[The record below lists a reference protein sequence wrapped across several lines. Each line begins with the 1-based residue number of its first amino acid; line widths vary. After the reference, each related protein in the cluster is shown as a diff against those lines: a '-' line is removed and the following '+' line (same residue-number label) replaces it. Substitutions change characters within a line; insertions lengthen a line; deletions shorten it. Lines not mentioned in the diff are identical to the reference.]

1 MRMYDII
8 NDKRNNRELSKEQI
22 GFWIKG
28 VTDESIPDYQSA
40 ALLMAIC
47 INNMNPSEACN
58 LTLAMADSGDRAD
71 LSGIKGIIVDKHSS
85 GGVGDKCTLIV
96 GPIVSSFNIP
106 FAKLSGR
113 GLGHTGGT
121 IDKLESIEGLRTDF
135 SLTEFIDLVNRTGM
149 VVSAQ
154 TASLAPADKK
164 LYALRDVTATVE
176 SIPLIA
182 ASIMSKKIASGAGN
196 ILLDVKC
203 GNGAFME
210 DIAKADELAKLMSD
224 VGKLAGRNIKV
235 FVTNMDQPL
244 GNYIGNAL
252 EVKEAYD
259 TLDGKGPK
267 DLTDLC
273 VMLSAGMMELAGIGS
288 YEDCVVKAYE
298 SIENKIALLQF
309 RKALEAQGGKF
320 DESGYPVL
328 HNKAIYTRDVFAQS
342 DGFISNMDTKAIGM
356 ASLVLG
362 AGRARKEDIIDPGAG
377 IILYK
382 KIPDSVK
389 AGDRIAALFTNKE
402 ASLEEAESIMKK
414 SIHIGTAQ
422 ADELKLVL
430 EVID

>member
-1 MRMYDII
+1 
-8 NDKRNNRELSKEQI
+8 
-22 GFWIKG
+22 
-28 VTDESIPDYQSA
+28 
-40 ALLMAIC
+40 
-47 INNMNPSEACN
+47 
-58 LTLAMADSGDRAD
+58 
-71 LSGIKGIIVDKHSS
+71 
-85 GGVGDKCTLIV
+85 
-96 GPIVSSFNIP
+96 
-106 FAKLSGR
+106 
-113 GLGHTGGT
+113 
-121 IDKLESIEGLRTDF
+121 
-135 SLTEFIDLVNRTGM
+135 

-342 DGFISNMDTKAIGM
+342 NGFISNMDTKAIGM